1 MSVYIRVL
9 KRKSIVSGHWKL
21 SVLEKFLG
29 VRIIDS
35 SQGDV
40 RLPWQKKFR
49 RVESQRFFVMHAGS
63 EKPLARIYRLP
74 DHWVGRIQALD
85 VFLIFFR

>member
-40 RLPWQKKFR
+40 RLLR
-49 RVESQRFFVMHAGS
+49 RFESQRFFVMHAGS